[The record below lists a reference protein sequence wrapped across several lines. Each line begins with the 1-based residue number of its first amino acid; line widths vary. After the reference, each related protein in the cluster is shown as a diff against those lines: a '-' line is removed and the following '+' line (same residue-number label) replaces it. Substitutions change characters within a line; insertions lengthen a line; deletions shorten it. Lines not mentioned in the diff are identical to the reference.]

1 MEKCKGDLMDEV
13 PKKFW
18 NEWLAAYSKG
28 DEEAMIKKVSAL
40 MPAKAS
46 GQVWG
51 ILNEYQKAEQL
62 NSYYMDLADYINEAY
77 VTPLMKAKKESK
89 TKAKRKV

>member
-1 MEKCKGDLMDEV
+1 MDEV

-28 DEEAMIKKVSAL
+28 DEDAMIKKVSAL

-46 GQVWG
+46 GKVWG
-51 ILNEYQKAEQL
+51 ILNERQKAEQL

-77 VTPLMKAKKESK
+77 ISPLMKSKKGK
-89 TKAKRKV
+89 KATRRKV